1 MNFAKVLR
9 TPFRTEHLRWLLL
22 VTDNNL
28 FWKSVKPLLSDKSR
42 ISDSID
48 ISEKGE
54 ILKTGL
60 ETG

>member
-9 TPFRTEHLRWLLL
+9 TPFLTEHLRWLLL
-22 VTDNNL
+22 VTDNKL
-28 FWKSVKPLLSDKSR
+28 FWKSVKPSLSDKSR
-42 ISDSID
+42 ISDSIN